1 MKVHLQYRDSAT
13 VDIGREIDTRIL
25 YTVHE
30 KKVDFEKNTILK
42 KRSRNLIGRDP

>member
-30 KKVDFEKNTILK
+30 KKVNFEKKYNFL
-42 KRSRNLIGRDP
+42 KRS